1 LCSCFAAG
9 INHQWEQADAV
20 ARSPGVVSG
29 SAAAGGGIRLATRA
43 VTADATTVAAGER
56 ERGDARRWLQL
67 VLAAIWLLDGLLQFQ
82 SVMFTRAFGEMLAA
96 TAPGNPA
103 VIAGPISWAAG
114 IIEQHPAGTNSGFAS
129 IQLLL
134 GLGLAFRPTV
144 RAALAVS
151 IGWSVAVWWLGEGL
165 GGVLTGSA
173 SPLNGAPGAAIL
185 YALLAVLLWP
195 RLGPRGRVATFVA
208 AAAVGVPAARA
219 LWVLLWLSLA
229 YFAIAPGNRTAQGLH
244 DSVAGLAAGEPG
256 WLARLNHAS
265 AGLLVD
271 RGLAASIGLA
281 VLLAAIAVGVLLP
294 PRLARAGVILAL
306 VVSVM
311 LWVVGQDLGGVL
323 AGGATDV
330 DSGALLALL
339 ALAYWPSVRG
349 DWARRDLGEVGLVPV
364 GPVPVGPVPVGPVP
378 VGPEQSG
385 PEQSGPEQSGPEP
398 GDPEPGGAGRRRR
411 ERAAA

>member
-1 LCSCFAAG
+1 
-9 INHQWEQADAV
+9 
-20 ARSPGVVSG
+20 VVSG
-29 SAAAGGGIRLATRA
+29 SATAGSGMGLANAA
-43 VTADATTVAAGER
+43 VTADATTVVTADATSAVAAGATTVAVGER

-67 VLAAIWLLDGLLQFQ
+67 ALAAIWLLDGVLQFQ

-96 TAPGNPA
+96 NAPGNPA
-103 VIAGPISWAAG
+103 VLAGPISWAAG
-114 IIEQHPAGTNSGFAS
+114 IIEQHPAGTNSAFAS

-134 GLGLAFRPTV
+134 GLGIAFRPAV
-144 RAALAVS
+144 RAALAAS

-195 RLGPRGRVATFVA
+195 RPEPRGRVAPFVA
-208 AAAVGVPAARA
+208 AAAVGVRAARA

-244 DSVAGLAAGEPG
+244 DAVAGLAAGEPG

-306 VVSVM
+306 AVSVL

-339 ALAYWPSVRG
+339 AVAYWPAVRG
-349 DWARRDLGEVGLVPV
+349 DLARRDLREV
-364 GPVPVGPVPVGPVP
+364 GPVPVGPVLV
-378 VGPEQSG
+378 
-385 PEQSGPEQSGPEP
+385 GPEP